1 MRDSVKMWLLLF
13 AGIAFTAYFL
23 GKGLTADNYSFFLAN
38 RIPKV
43 LAIVIASVAIATSSL
58 VFQTITNNQILT
70 PSILGFDALYVMI
83 QSIILV
89 IFGSSSYLLVN
100 PLLNFSVATAIMVS
114 LSMGLFLLYFQRKN
128 TNLFSLLLIGIVCGS
143 LFSSMTN
150 FFTLIVDPAEFS
162 TVQRA
167 MFASFNNVNGE
178 LVYWS
183 LIPLLLAVGYLWRL
197 ATRLDVLWLGIDNA
211 RSLGIDTRKV
221 MMQVMLLISVL
232 ISVATAL
239 IGPVLFLGLIVVSL
253 TRQLFRSYHHRF
265 LMLASTLLSVV
276 LLTGGQWFIESML
289 DLETT
294 ISVIIN
300 FIGGSYF
307 LLLLMR
313 NKVQ

>member
-89 IFGSSSYLLVN
+89 IFGSSSYLLIN

-239 IGPVLFLGLIVVSL
+239 VGPVLFLGLIVVSL

>member
-1 MRDSVKMWLLLF
+1 MRDSVKMWILLF

-43 LAIVIASVAIATSSL
+43 LAIVIASVAIATSAL

-197 ATRLDVLWLGIDNA
+197 ATRLDVLWLGTDNA

-239 IGPVLFLGLIVVSL
+239 VGPVLFLGLIVVSL

>member
-13 AGIAFTAYFL
+13 AGIAFTACFL

-89 IFGSSSYLLVN
+89 IFGSSSYLLIN

-239 IGPVLFLGLIVVSL
+239 VGPVLFLGLIVVSL
-253 TRQLFRSYHHRF
+253 TQQLFRSYHHRF

>member
-13 AGIAFTAYFL
+13 AGIAFAAYFL

-150 FFTLIVDPAEFS
+150 FFTLIVDPSEFS

-239 IGPVLFLGLIVVSL
+239 VGPVLFLGLIVVSL

>member
-1 MRDSVKMWLLLF
+1 MRDSVKMWILLF

-43 LAIVIASVAIATSSL
+43 LAIVIASVAIATSAL

-89 IFGSSSYLLVN
+89 IFGSSSYLLIN

-239 IGPVLFLGLIVVSL
+239 VGPVLFLGLIVVSL

>member
-13 AGIAFTAYFL
+13 AGIAFTACFL

-183 LIPLLLAVGYLWRL
+183 LIPLLLAVGYLSRL

-239 IGPVLFLGLIVVSL
+239 VGPVLFLGLIVASL
-253 TRQLFRSYHHRF
+253 TRQHFRSYHHRF

>member
-13 AGIAFTAYFL
+13 AGIAFAAYFL

-197 ATRLDVLWLGIDNA
+197 AARLDVLWLGTDNA

-239 IGPVLFLGLIVVSL
+239 VGPVLFLGLIVVSL

>member
-13 AGIAFTAYFL
+13 AGIAFTACFL

-43 LAIVIASVAIATSSL
+43 LAIVIASVAIATSAL

-239 IGPVLFLGLIVVSL
+239 VGPVLFLGLIVVSL

>member
-1 MRDSVKMWLLLF
+1 MRDSVKMWILLF

-239 IGPVLFLGLIVVSL
+239 VGPVLFLGLIVVSL

>member
-1 MRDSVKMWLLLF
+1 
-13 AGIAFTAYFL
+13 
-23 GKGLTADNYSFFLAN
+23 
-38 RIPKV
+38 
-43 LAIVIASVAIATSSL
+43 
-58 VFQTITNNQILT
+58 
-70 PSILGFDALYVMI
+70 
-83 QSIILV
+83 
-89 IFGSSSYLLVN
+89 
-100 PLLNFSVATAIMVS
+100 
-114 LSMGLFLLYFQRKN
+114 
-128 TNLFSLLLIGIVCGS
+128 
-143 LFSSMTN
+143 MTN

-239 IGPVLFLGLIVVSL
+239 VGPVLFLGLIVVSL

>member
-13 AGIAFTAYFL
+13 AGIAFTACFL

-89 IFGSSSYLLVN
+89 IFGSSSYLLIN

-239 IGPVLFLGLIVVSL
+239 VGPVLFLGLIVVSL

>member
-13 AGIAFTAYFL
+13 AGIAFTACFL

-239 IGPVLFLGLIVVSL
+239 VGPVLFLGLIVVSL

>member
-13 AGIAFTAYFL
+13 AGIAFAAYFL

-239 IGPVLFLGLIVVSL
+239 VGPVLFLGLIVVSL

>member
-43 LAIVIASVAIATSSL
+43 LAIMIASVAIATSSL

-83 QSIILV
+83 QSIILI
-89 IFGSSSYLLVN
+89 IFGSSSYLLIN

-197 ATRLDVLWLGIDNA
+197 AARLDVLWLGIDNA

-239 IGPVLFLGLIVVSL
+239 VGPVLFLGLIVVSL